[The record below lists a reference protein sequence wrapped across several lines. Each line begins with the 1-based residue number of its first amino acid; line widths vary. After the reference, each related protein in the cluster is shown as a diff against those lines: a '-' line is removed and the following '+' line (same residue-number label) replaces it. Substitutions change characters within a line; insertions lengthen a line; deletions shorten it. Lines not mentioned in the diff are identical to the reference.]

1 MNNDISMDRLL
12 QKMKQVQAS
21 DLHIKVGSPPI
32 LRIASRL
39 RQIESSPLSV
49 ENTRE
54 LLTPIIPEMHR
65 ATLASKG
72 GIDFSYHDAQGDRFR
87 CSVFQAG
94 GGLHSAIRRVNPQIP
109 DFAQLHLPPIYEQ
122 FTKSAHDGL
131 IIVCGVTGSGKSST
145 LAAMIDHINQ
155 TRQVNIITIED
166 PVEYAFKPKMS
177 FISQREIGLDVPDFA
192 MALRAAVRQ
201 DPDVMMIGEMRDR
214 ETMLAGIQAA
224 ETGHLVFATLHT
236 ADSMQAF
243 SRVLEFFPAHEHD
256 FIRASLASSLRAV
269 AAQRLVPSIRP
280 EVQRVPATE
289 VLLNTGLVADRIRE
303 GHDED
308 LPAIMAGA
316 AEEGMHDFTG
326 SLLRLIRE
334 AWVDLKTAERYA
346 PNAELLRSK
355 VRGIDV
361 KSDNLVSKGKR

>member
-32 LRIASRL
+32 MRIASRL
-39 RQIESSPLSV
+39 RQIESPSLTIEDTKQLLSPM
-49 ENTRE
+49 
-54 LLTPIIPEMHR
+54 IPEMHR
-65 ATLASKG
+65 AALTGKG
-72 GIDFSYHDAQGDRFR
+72 GVDFSHHDAGGDRFR

-94 GGLHSAIRRVNPQIP
+94 GGLHAAIRRVNPQIP
-109 DFAQLHLPPIYEQ
+109 DFAALHLPAIYEK
-122 FTKSAHDGL
+122 FTHNTHDGL
-131 IIVCGVTGSGKSST
+131 VIVCGVTGSGKSST

-155 TRQVNIITIED
+155 HRQSNIITIED
-166 PVEYAFKPKMS
+166 PVEYAFRPKMS
-177 FISQREIGLDVPDFA
+177 FISQREVGLDVPDFA

-243 SRVLEFFPAHEHD
+243 SRMLEFFPSHEHD

-269 AAQRLVPSIRP
+269 AAQRLVPSIRQ
-280 EVQRVPATE
+280 EVQRMPATE

-303 GHDED
+303 GHDDD

-326 SLLRLIRE
+326 SLLRLVKESWI
-334 AWVDLKTAERYA
+334 DLKIAERYA